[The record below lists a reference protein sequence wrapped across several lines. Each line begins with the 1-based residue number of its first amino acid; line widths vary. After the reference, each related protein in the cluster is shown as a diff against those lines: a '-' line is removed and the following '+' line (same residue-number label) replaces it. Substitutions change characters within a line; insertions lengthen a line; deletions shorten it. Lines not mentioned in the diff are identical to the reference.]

1 MPHALLNFRLSYGM
15 MAKKI
20 LEFGNSHMPQSR
32 RGIFQLAFGQG
43 LSVEVLMLAMFLSGC
58 SRGPNR
64 AETKMTQEPQPRNAN
79 VLLITLDT
87 LRADHL
93 SCYNPQSVPTPHIDA
108 LAARGVR
115 FVQAVAQVPLTTPS
129 HASILTG
136 TYPQVH
142 KVRDM
147 GGFVLDK
154 SVPTLASVAEEAGFE
169 TAAFVGAAVLSH
181 HYGLNKGFETYDDD
195 MGAKREEG
203 LLPGAV
209 AEIRGDAVTERAL
222 EWLEQHHYGSARS
235 ASERNFFLWVHYY
248 DPHVPY
254 DPPMPFKAKYS
265 KDLYSGEIAFTD
277 AQVGRLLQWLA
288 GHGLNEKTLIV
299 LMADHGESLGDHGEY
314 THGVFLYEST
324 IHIPLLVA
332 GPGIPKGQV
341 VQQQVRSIDLMP
353 TVTEFLQV
361 SPGNKV
367 QGISL
372 MPLLIWQKEVP
383 THYSYMETL
392 YPKTNMGWSELRGMR
407 TDQWK
412 MIAAPKPELYRLDE
426 DRREKQN
433 VKDRY
438 PADADHLQKK
448 IWEVAGQPGSLG
460 KLERQPVDD
469 ETLRQLQ
476 SLGYASA
483 GARRDL
489 RIDMSGPDPKDRVE
503 ILGVVEKSAELM
515 NHDRFQAAIPML
527 RSIQAKDPANPA
539 IYQKLGICFER
550 TGQFQKA
557 INVYQT
563 AIKNHADSDQTHA
576 SIGNNFV
583 RVGKLQEAADAMEK
597 AAEMNLT
604 NLQNLVNLATAYMQL
619 GRSAECEKTLKAILT
634 QNDRDGQAYN
644 IYGIL
649 SIQRGDGNAA
659 RSYLEKA
666 VEYDPDLSEPYL
678 SLAFLAEKARQ
689 PQIAISYY
697 KKFLE
702 RVRPGE
708 HGDLIPK
715 IKAAISHLEGKS

>member
-1 MPHALLNFRLSYGM
+1 MHLSKRATPGLSYRLVLA
-15 MAKKI
+15 AKVFTAT
-20 LEFGNSHMPQSR
+20 LL
-32 RGIFQLAFGQG
+32 LA
-43 LSVEVLMLAMFLSGC
+43 GC
-58 SRGPNR
+58 SRG
-64 AETKMTQEPQPRNAN
+64 TKAPEAGSAPRLEPRNAN

-93 SCYNPQSVPTPHIDA
+93 SCFNPQSVPTPHIDA
-108 LAARGVR
+108 LATRGVR

-129 HASILTG
+129 HASIMTG

-142 KVRDM
+142 KVRDI

-154 SVPTLASVAEEAGFE
+154 SVPTLASVAQGAGLE

-181 HYGLNKGFETYDDD
+181 HYGLNKGFETYNDD
-195 MGAKREEG
+195 MGAKRDEG
-203 LLPGAV
+203 LLPGVV
-209 AEIRGDAVTERAL
+209 AEIRGDAVTERVL
-222 EWLEQHHYGSARS
+222 EWLERRHEVSGRS
-235 ASERNFFLWVHYY
+235 ASGKNFFLWVHYY
-248 DPHVPY
+248 DPHFPY

-265 KDLYSGEIAFTD
+265 KDLYSGEVAFTD

-324 IHIPLLVA
+324 MHIPLIVA
-332 GPGIPKGQV
+332 GPGIPQGQV
-341 VQQQVRSIDLMP
+341 VQQQVRSIDVMP
-353 TVTEFLQV
+353 TVADFLQV
-361 SPGNKV
+361 SPGDKV
-367 QGISL
+367 QGTSL
-372 MPLLIWQKEVP
+372 MPLMIGQKEVP
-383 THYSYMETL
+383 THYNYMETL
-392 YPKTNMGWSELRGMR
+392 YPKTSMGWSELRGMR

-426 DRREKQN
+426 DRAEKQN

-438 PADADHLQKK
+438 PADADHLEKK

-460 KLERQPVDD
+460 TLERQPVDD

-503 ILGVVEKSAELM
+503 VLGVVEKSAELM

-527 RSIQAKDPANPA
+527 KSIQAKDPANPA
-539 IYQKLGICFER
+539 IYQKLGVCFER
-550 TGQFQKA
+550 IRQYQKA
-557 INVYQT
+557 IDVYQT
-563 AIKNHADSDQTHA
+563 AIRNHADSDQTHA

-604 NLQNLVNLATAYMQL
+604 NLQNLANLATAYLQL
-619 GRSAECEKTLKAILT
+619 GRLADCEKTLKAILA
-634 QNDRDGQAYN
+634 QNDRSGEAYN
-644 IYGIL
+644 VYGLL
-649 SIQRGDGNAA
+649 SIQRGDGNTA

-666 VEYDPDLSEPYL
+666 VECDPDLTEPYL
-678 SLAFLAEKARQ
+678 NLGLLAEKAGQ
-689 PQIAISYY
+689 PQIAVTYY

-702 RVRPGE
+702 RARPKD
-708 HGDLIPK
+708 HGQYIPK
-715 IKAAISHLEGKS
+715 VKAAIAELEGKS

>member
-1 MPHALLNFRLSYGM
+1 MHLSKRATPGLSYRLVLA
-15 MAKKI
+15 AKVFTAT
-20 LEFGNSHMPQSR
+20 LL
-32 RGIFQLAFGQG
+32 LA
-43 LSVEVLMLAMFLSGC
+43 GC
-58 SRGPNR
+58 SRG
-64 AETKMTQEPQPRNAN
+64 TKAPEAGSAPRLEPRNAN

-93 SCYNPQSVPTPHIDA
+93 SCFNPQSVPTPHIDA
-108 LAARGVR
+108 LATRGVR

-129 HASILTG
+129 HASIMTG

-142 KVRDM
+142 KVRDI

-154 SVPTLASVAEEAGFE
+154 SVPTLASVAQGAGLE

-181 HYGLNKGFETYDDD
+181 HYGLNKGFETYNDD
-195 MGAKREEG
+195 MGAKRDEG
-203 LLPGAV
+203 LLPGVV
-209 AEIRGDAVTERAL
+209 AEIRGDAVTERVL
-222 EWLEQHHYGSARS
+222 EWLERRHEVSGRS
-235 ASERNFFLWVHYY
+235 ASGKNFFLWVHYY
-248 DPHVPY
+248 DPHFPY

-265 KDLYSGEIAFTD
+265 KDLYSGEVAFTD

-324 IHIPLLVA
+324 MHIPLIVA
-332 GPGIPKGQV
+332 GPGIPQGQV
-341 VQQQVRSIDLMP
+341 VQQQVRSIDVMP
-353 TVTEFLQV
+353 TVADFLQV
-361 SPGNKV
+361 SPGDKV
-367 QGISL
+367 QGTSL
-372 MPLLIWQKEVP
+372 MPLMIGQKEVP
-383 THYSYMETL
+383 THYNYMETL
-392 YPKTNMGWSELRGMR
+392 YPKTSMGWSELRGMR

-426 DRREKQN
+426 DRAEKQN

-438 PADADHLQKK
+438 PADADHLEKK

-460 KLERQPVDD
+460 TLERQPVDI
-469 ETLRQLQ
+469 ETLSQLQ

-503 ILGVVEKSAELM
+503 VLGVVEKSAELM

-527 RSIQAKDPANPA
+527 KSIQAKDPANPA
-539 IYQKLGICFER
+539 IYQKLGVCFER
-550 TGQFQKA
+550 IRQYQKA
-557 INVYQT
+557 IDVYQT
-563 AIKNHADSDQTHA
+563 AIRNHADSDQTHA

-604 NLQNLVNLATAYMQL
+604 NLQNLANLATAYLQL
-619 GRSAECEKTLKAILT
+619 GRLADCEKTLKAILA
-634 QNDRDGQAYN
+634 QNDRSGEAYN
-644 IYGIL
+644 VYGLL
-649 SIQRGDGNAA
+649 SIQRGDGNTA

-666 VEYDPDLSEPYL
+666 VECDPDLTEPYL
-678 SLAFLAEKARQ
+678 NLGLLAEKAGQ
-689 PQIAISYY
+689 PQIAVTYY

-702 RVRPGE
+702 RARPKD
-708 HGDLIPK
+708 HGQYIPK
-715 IKAAISHLEGKS
+715 VKAAIAELEGKS